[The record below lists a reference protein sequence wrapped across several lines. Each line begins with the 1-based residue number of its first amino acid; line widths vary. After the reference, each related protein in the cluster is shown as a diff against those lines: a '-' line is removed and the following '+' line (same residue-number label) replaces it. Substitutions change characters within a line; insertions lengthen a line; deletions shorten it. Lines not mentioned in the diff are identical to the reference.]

1 MIVEF
6 RDTMP
11 HKPCLLHFL
20 AYLRRF
26 FLLGVILL
34 FLFLFCYYRVYEVLN
49 LPTLKKYHTVLHAW
63 SSAHY
68 LLSMTIYILIFTI
81 LIACA
86 VPCATLLTLFGG
98 FLFGA
103 FAIPYALFS
112 ITLGGLLL
120 LLAIRTAFGKNITL
134 HAITWFNRIEKG
146 FKKNAFGYLL
156 MLRLMPIF
164 PCWLSN
170 ISAAVFNI
178 RLNIFLTATLLGIF
192 PSTVIYTLAGKSLD
206 TLFTAPSLSFP
217 VLITTPML
225 SLPLLALSILSIIP
239 IFYRQK

>member
-1 MIVEF
+1 MLTKQHVVDSLTYI
-6 RDTMP
+6 
-11 HKPCLLHFL
+11 
-20 AYLRRF
+20 RRF

-34 FLFLFCYYRVYEVLN
+34 FLFLFCYYRIDEMLN
-49 LPTLKKYHTVLHAW
+49 LATLKKYHLVLHAW

-68 LLSMTIYILIFTI
+68 WLSLTLYMLIFTL

-86 VPCATLLTLFGG
+86 IPCATLLTLFGG

-103 FAIPYALFS
+103 LAIPYSLFS
-112 ITLGGLLL
+112 VTFGGLLL
-120 LLAIRTAFGKNITL
+120 LLAIRTAFGKNITW
-134 HAITWFNRIEKG
+134 HSTAWFSRIEKG
-146 FKKNAFGYLL
+146 FQKNAFRYLL

-170 ISAAVFNI
+170 ISAAMFNI

-206 TLFTAPSLSFP
+206 SLFTTPSLSFP
-217 VLITTPML
+217 VLITTPLL
-225 SLPLLALSILSIIP
+225 SLPLFALSVLSIMP